1 MGAEGLDDVLAEG
14 LDVVFIGINPPPVSV
29 AAGHSFATPGNRF
42 WPALHAAGFT
52 PAVLRPHQERDL
64 LPLGLGITSIV
75 RRPTSRADQLSVPEL
90 RSGARDL
97 TQRLH
102 AVRPRWAAFLGV
114 SGYRPAFDAP
124 GSRIGPQSTM
134 IGTTRVWVLPNPSGR
149 NAHFPPAA
157 LAAEFARLRRAAALP
172 DRTPASDRPGSTG
185 RTSALPKVM
194 EP

>member
-1 MGAEGLDDVLAEG
+1 MSADGLDDVLAEG
-14 LDVVFIGINPPPVSV
+14 LDIVFIGINPPPVSV

-52 PAVLRPHQERDL
+52 PTVLRPQQERDL
-64 LPLGLGITSIV
+64 LRLGLGITSIV
-75 RRPTSRADQLSVPEL
+75 RRATSRADQLSTAEL
-90 RSGARDL
+90 QSGGSDL
-97 TQRLH
+97 TQRLQ

-124 GSRIGPQSTM
+124 AARVGLQSSM

-157 LAAEFARLRRAAALP
+157 LAAEFARLRRAAGLP
-172 DRTPASDRPGSTG
+172 DRRPAHEQPGSPPAVP
-185 RTSALPKVM
+185 R
-194 EP
+194 